1 MELHTRAKV
10 ISRNKENPSKS
21 RTCCGSA
28 AYRAGENII
37 GADGVRHNYTR
48 KNGIMHAEIL
58 LPEGAP
64 EWMKDRQQL
73 WQAADKAEKRKDA
86 QLFREFEVGVPN
98 EFSDELAVALVRNF
112 IKQNFIDEGMAAD
125 FALHNPKYKDGHQN
139 KHVHIMLPMREI
151 TPEGFGKKNRAWNDK
166 QLVEKW
172 RESWA
177 NYCNYALE
185 RLESNE
191 VVEYQSF
198 AERGVN
204 RIPQEHMGVAAVAM
218 ERRGIETERRK
229 RLSKIE
235 YLNYLLEKNQDR
247 AERMRQNT
255 YELDNLIEKA
265 NDFKELNSV
274 EYKAA
279 VICRDAN
286 RGLKMNVKAKNQL
299 KPISQAYQTIVMLS
313 GEHDLRDFER
323 ERLKEAYSLLRRN
336 GYDPTNSDQALS
348 VQKQLDQIRN
358 SNRELSQSRE
368 KAMNTKIQTQERR
381 QELYNER
388 YGQR

>member
-28 AYRAGENII
+28 AYRAGEKII
-37 GADGVRHNYTR
+37 GADGVCHNYTR
-48 KNGIMHAEIL
+48 KNGIKHAEIM

-64 EWMKDRQQL
+64 EWMKNRQQL
-73 WQAADKAEKRKDA
+73 WLAADNAEKRKDA

-98 EFSDELAVALVRNF
+98 QFPDELAVALVRNF

-125 FALHNPKYKDGHQN
+125 FALHDPKYKDGHQN
-139 KHVHIMLPMREI
+139 KHIHIMLPTREI
-151 TPEGFGKKNRAWNDK
+151 TPEGFGKKNRAWNDR
-166 QLVEKW
+166 QLVEQW

-177 NYCNYALE
+177 DYCNYAFE
-185 RLESNE
+185 RLEIND

-198 AERGVN
+198 AERDIN
-204 RIPQEHMGVAAVAM
+204 KIPQEHMGVAAVAM

-229 RLSKIE
+229 RLNKIE
-235 YLNYLLEKNQDR
+235 YLNSLLEKNQER
-247 AERMRQNT
+247 AERMREKM
-255 YELDNLIEKA
+255 YELDNLIESA
-265 NDFKELNSV
+265 DDTRELYSV

-299 KPISQAYQTIVMLS
+299 KPISQAYKTIEMLS

-336 GYDPTNSDQALS
+336 GYDPTNSDQALE
-348 VQKQLDQIRN
+348 VQKKLDQIRN

-368 KAMNTKIQTQERR
+368 KAMNTKIQARETR
-381 QELYNER
+381 QELYFGR
-388 YGQR
+388 